1 MKITNFS
8 TLIISPDTDKIVSVF
23 NELGFVKQHEKSFST
38 DDDVTSTVL
47 VDGDGHMISIAA
59 APVPRDMTVIRM
71 NVDNFEEAY
80 EFLKAKGFVNAKGAD
95 KVEDTGTSKAALL
108 LSPSGFAISLSQHII

>member
-108 LSPSGFAISLSQHII
+108 LSPSGFTISLSQHII

>member
-80 EFLKAKGFVNAKGAD
+80 EFLRAKGFVNTKGAD